1 MRILVVEDEIEL
13 LKTFGRGLELDGYS
27 VDLSSDGEDAMEKIA
42 LYPYDLVLLDLN
54 LPGVSG
60 LEVLQN
66 AMEYDSNLKVMILT
80 SRGDV
85 ETKVQGLDLGAIDYM
100 VKPFDFMELEARIRS
115 IFRRSF
121 TLEREVLEVGELS
134 FDTVKRVLYAG
145 GTAIALT
152 RKETLMIEYLMR
164 NSDRIVSSEE
174 LFEHAWDTELE
185 FQSNSLRVHLTTLR
199 KKIKD
204 TLGYNPIQNRI
215 GEGYFISDGKALD
228 S

>member
-1 MRILVVEDEIEL
+1 MRILVVEDELEL
-13 LKTFGRGLELDGYS
+13 LKTLGKGLELDGYT
-27 VDLSSDGEDAMEKIA
+27 VDLSPDGEDAMERIA
-42 LYPYDLVLLDLN
+42 IYSYDLVLLDLN

-66 AMEYDSNLKVMILT
+66 AMEYNSNLKVMILT

-100 VKPFDFMELEARIRS
+100 VKPFDFVELEARIRS
-115 IFRRSF
+115 ILRRSF
-121 TLEREVLEVGELS
+121 RIESKVIEVGELS
-134 FDTVKRVLYAG
+134 FDTVRRTLIAG
-145 GTAIALT
+145 GREVVLT

-164 NSDRIVSSEE
+164 NSDRIVSAEE

-204 TLGYNPIQNRI
+204 ELGYNPIQNRI
-215 GEGYFISDGKALD
+215 GEGYFISSERRG
-228 S
+228 

>member
-1 MRILVVEDEIEL
+1 MRILVVEDELEL
-13 LKTFGRGLELDGYS
+13 LKTLGKGLELDGYT
-27 VDLSSDGEDAMEKIA
+27 VDLSPNGEDAMERIA
-42 LYPYDLVLLDLN
+42 IYSYDLVLLDLN

-66 AMEYDSNLKVMILT
+66 AMEYNSNLKVMILT

-100 VKPFDFMELEARIRS
+100 VKPFDFVELEARIRS
-115 IFRRSF
+115 ILRRSF
-121 TLEREVLEVGELS
+121 RIESKVLEVGDLS
-134 FDTVKRVLYAG
+134 FDTVRRTLIAG
-145 GTAIALT
+145 GREVVLT

-164 NSDRIVSSEE
+164 NSDRIVSAEE

-204 TLGYNPIQNRI
+204 ELGYNPIQNRI
-215 GEGYFISDGKALD
+215 GEGYFISSERRG
-228 S
+228 

>member
-1 MRILVVEDEIEL
+1 MRILVVEDELEL
-13 LKTFGRGLELDGYS
+13 LKTLGKGLELDGYT
-27 VDLSSDGEDAMEKIA
+27 VDLSPDGEDAMERIA
-42 LYPYDLVLLDLN
+42 LYSYDLVLLDLN

-66 AMEYDSNLKVMILT
+66 AMEYNSNLKVMILT

-100 VKPFDFMELEARIRS
+100 VKPFDFVELEARIRS
-115 IFRRSF
+115 ILRRSF
-121 TLEREVLEVGELS
+121 RIESKVLEVGDLS
-134 FDTVKRVLYAG
+134 FDTVRRTLIAG
-145 GTAIALT
+145 GREVVLT

-164 NSDRIVSSEE
+164 NSDRIVSAEE

-204 TLGYNPIQNRI
+204 ELGYNPIQNRI
-215 GEGYFISDGKALD
+215 GEGYFISSERRG
-228 S
+228 

>member
-1 MRILVVEDEIEL
+1 MRILVVEDELEL
-13 LKTFGRGLELDGYS
+13 LETLGHGLELDGYD
-27 VDLSSDGEDAMEKIA
+27 VDLSPDGEDAMDKIA
-42 LYPYDLVLLDLN
+42 LHSYDLVLLDLN

-60 LEVLQN
+60 LEVLEN

-85 ETKVQGLDLGAIDYM
+85 DTKVQGLDLGAMDYM
-100 VKPFDFMELEARIRS
+100 VKPFDFVELEARIRS
-115 IFRRSF
+115 ILRRSF
-121 TLEREVLEVGELS
+121 KVESKVLEVGDLS

-145 GTAIALT
+145 KNAVVLT

-164 NSDRIVSSEE
+164 NSDRIVSAEE
-174 LFEHAWDTELE
+174 LFEQAWDTELE

-204 TLGYNPIQNRI
+204 ELGYNPIQNRI
-215 GEGYFISDGKALD
+215 GEGYFITHDKRR
-228 S
+228 

>member
-1 MRILVVEDEIEL
+1 MRILVVEDELEL
-13 LKTFGRGLELDGYS
+13 LKTLGKGLELDGYT
-27 VDLSSDGEDAMEKIA
+27 VDLSPDGEDAMERIA
-42 LYPYDLVLLDLN
+42 LYSYDLVLLDLN

-66 AMEYDSNLKVMILT
+66 AMEYNSNLKVMILT

-100 VKPFDFMELEARIRS
+100 VKPFDFVELEARIRS
-115 IFRRSF
+115 ILRRSF
-121 TLEREVLEVGELS
+121 RIESKVLEVGDLS
-134 FDTVKRVLYAG
+134 FDTVRRTLIAG
-145 GTAIALT
+145 GREVVLT

-164 NSDRIVSSEE
+164 NSDRIVSAEE
-174 LFEHAWDTELE
+174 LFEHAWDSELE

-204 TLGYNPIQNRI
+204 ELGYNPIQNRI
-215 GEGYFISDGKALD
+215 GEGYFISSERRG
-228 S
+228 

>member
-1 MRILVVEDEIEL
+1 MRILVVEDELEL
-13 LKTFGRGLELDGYS
+13 LKTLGKGLELDGYT
-27 VDLSSDGEDAMEKIA
+27 VDLSPYGEDAMERIA
-42 LYPYDLVLLDLN
+42 LYSYDLVLLDLN

-66 AMEYDSNLKVMILT
+66 AMEYNSNLKVMILT

-100 VKPFDFMELEARIRS
+100 VKPFDFVELEARIRS
-115 IFRRSF
+115 ILRRSF
-121 TLEREVLEVGELS
+121 RIESKVIEVGDLS
-134 FDTVKRVLYAG
+134 FDTVRRTLIAG
-145 GTAIALT
+145 GREVVLT

-164 NSDRIVSSEE
+164 NSDRIVSAEE

-204 TLGYNPIQNRI
+204 ELGYNPIQNRI
-215 GEGYFISDGKALD
+215 GEGYFISSERRG
-228 S
+228 

>member
-1 MRILVVEDEIEL
+1 MRILVVEDELEL
-13 LKTFGRGLELDGYS
+13 LKTLGKGLELDGYT
-27 VDLSSDGEDAMEKIA
+27 VDLSPDGEDAMERIA
-42 LYPYDLVLLDLN
+42 LYSYDLVLLDLN

-66 AMEYDSNLKVMILT
+66 AMEYNSNLKVMILT

-100 VKPFDFMELEARIRS
+100 VKPFDFVELEARIRS
-115 IFRRSF
+115 ILRRSF
-121 TLEREVLEVGELS
+121 RIESKVIEVGDLS
-134 FDTVKRVLYAG
+134 FDTVRRTLIAG
-145 GTAIALT
+145 GREVDLT

-164 NSDRIVSSEE
+164 NSDRIVSAEE

-204 TLGYNPIQNRI
+204 ELGYNPIQNRI
-215 GEGYFISDGKALD
+215 GEGYFISSERRG
-228 S
+228 

>member
-1 MRILVVEDEIEL
+1 MRILVVEDELEL
-13 LKTFGRGLELDGYS
+13 LETLGHGLELDGYD
-27 VDLSSDGEDAMEKIA
+27 VDLSPDGEDAMDKIA
-42 LYPYDLVLLDLN
+42 LHSYDLVLLDLN

-60 LEVLQN
+60 LEVLEN

-85 ETKVQGLDLGAIDYM
+85 DTKVQGLDLGAMDYM
-100 VKPFDFMELEARIRS
+100 VKPFDFVELEARIRS
-115 IFRRSF
+115 ILRRSF
-121 TLEREVLEVGELS
+121 KVESKVLEVGDLS

-145 GTAIALT
+145 KNAVVLT

-164 NSDRIVSSEE
+164 NSDRIVSAEE

-204 TLGYNPIQNRI
+204 ELGYNPIQNRI
-215 GEGYFISDGKALD
+215 GEGYFITHDKRR
-228 S
+228 

>member
-13 LKTFGRGLELDGYS
+13 LKTLGKGLELDGYT
-27 VDLSSDGEDAMEKIA
+27 VDLSPDGEDAMEKIA
-42 LYPYDLVLLDLN
+42 ISSYDLVLLDLN

-66 AMEYDSNLKVMILT
+66 AMEYDENLKVMILT

-85 ETKVQGLDLGAIDYM
+85 DTKVQGLDLGAIDYM
-100 VKPFDFMELEARIRS
+100 VKPFDFVELEARIRS
-115 IFRRSF
+115 ILRRSF
-121 TLEREVLEVGELS
+121 RMESKVLEVGDLS
-134 FDTVKRVLYAG
+134 FDTVRRVLLARG
-145 GTAIALT
+145 NAVVLT

-164 NSDRIVSSEE
+164 NSDRIVSAEE

-199 KKIKD
+199 KKIKEA
-204 TLGYNPIQNRI
+204 LGYNPIQNRI
-215 GEGYFISDGKALD
+215 GEGYFISQEKRK
-228 S
+228 